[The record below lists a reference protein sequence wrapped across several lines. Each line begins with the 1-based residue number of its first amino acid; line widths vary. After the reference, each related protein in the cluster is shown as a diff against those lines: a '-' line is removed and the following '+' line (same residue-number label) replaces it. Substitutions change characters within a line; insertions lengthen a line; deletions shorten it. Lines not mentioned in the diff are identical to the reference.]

1 MTTQELEQEL
11 ESTAEYHLRL
21 VRKEEQVLICNTKLG
36 TLNLGYENKVYTLV
50 QCGFEPKTIASGAK
64 KIVKE
69 ALISAYQVA

>member
-1 MTTQELEQEL
+1 MTTQKL